1 MNYTGNPTE
10 YTTKDHK
17 ERSEQKKQLLS
28 NLTIDWLDDDAAD
41 YLDKDILNNLADY
54 DSSEIWEEL
63 NDNGFFHE
71 EIIYY
76 NVAIDYL
83 KENDPSLSESLEIA
97 EEYGYNTENLNSEL
111 LASLHASRKKE
122 NDFFEHVASELD
134 EI

>member
-17 ERSEQKKQLLS
+17 QRSKQKKELLS
-28 NLTIDWLDDDAAD
+28 NLTLDWLDDDAAD
-41 YLDKDILNNLADY
+41 YLDKDILNNMADF
-54 DSSEIWEEL
+54 DSWEIWAEL
-63 NDNGFFHE
+63 DRQSYFNV

-76 NVAIDYL
+76 SVAMEYL

-97 EEYGYNTENLNSEL
+97 AEYGHKIENINSEL
-111 LASLHASRKKE
+111 LASLHASKKKQ
-122 NDFFEHVASELD
+122 NDFLEHVAPELD